1 MARTAVSFG
10 KRCLV
15 PSEYGSGI
23 TGRLFFTREE
33 ISDALKNVY
42 DLERLTGRV
51 AFGNINGRQMRQLG
65 QSLSQVPKIIQL
77 LDSSDDEIL
86 QNYADDIVD
95 LSDLGQKK

>member
-1 MARTAVSFG
+1 MSCTVRIWFRHYWT
-10 KRCLV
+10 
-15 PSEYGSGI
+15 
-23 TGRLFFTREE
+23 TFFTREE

-95 LSDLGQKK
+95 LSDLGQKNNDGNR